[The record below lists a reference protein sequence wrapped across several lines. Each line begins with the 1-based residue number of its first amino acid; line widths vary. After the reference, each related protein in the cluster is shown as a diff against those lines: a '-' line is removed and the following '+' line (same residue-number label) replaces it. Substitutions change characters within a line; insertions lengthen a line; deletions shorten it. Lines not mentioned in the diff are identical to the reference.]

1 MIVFMHIAVTKPNVY
16 FKLLFGKHFVFHKRQ
31 SMNDCRLIRSNLKAF
46 KNACEDFVIKCIIGK
61 KSDFENSLRIFVSDK
76 SSRKLYAF

>member
-1 MIVFMHIAVTKPNVY
+1 
-16 FKLLFGKHFVFHKRQ
+16 
-31 SMNDCRLIRSNLKAF
+31 MNDCRLIRSNLKAF

-61 KSDFENSLRIFVSDK
+61 KVTLKNSLRIFVSDK